1 MNTEQN
7 EPKKEVNG
15 FEAVVQLI
23 VLIVSII
30 SIVVGIQAFL

>member
-15 FEAVVQLI
+15 FEAIVQLI
-23 VLIVSII
+23 VLIVAIA
-30 SIVVGIQAFL
+30 SIVIGFQAFL

>member
-15 FEAVVQLI
+15 FEAIVQLI
-23 VLIVSII
+23 VLIVAIA
-30 SIVVGIQAFL
+30 SIVIGFQALL

>member
-15 FEAVVQLI
+15 FEAFVQLI
-23 VLIVSII
+23 VLIVSIAA
-30 SIVVGIQAFL
+30 IVIGMQALL

>member
-15 FEAVVQLI
+15 FEAIVQLI
-23 VLIVSII
+23 VLIVAIASII
-30 SIVVGIQAFL
+30 IGFQALL